1 MIKSEYPVPHWKRA
15 NIKWLL
21 KTITGQM
28 WRRGAENQSMYN
40 HIVHL
45 LAFAD
50 DPLTYL
56 CWVVD
61 WLISLNEDI
70 APAF

>member
-1 MIKSEYPVPHWKRA
+1 MIKREYPVLHWKRA

-21 KTITGQM
+21 KEVTGKM
-28 WRRGAENQSMYN
+28 WRCGAENQSMYN
-40 HIVHL
+40 HTIHF

-50 DPLTYL
+50 DPLTCL

-70 APAF
+70 ALVF